1 MWSYIVDSL
10 STLCSWTGIAFIVL
24 GALAGMI
31 FGALPGLSGGT
42 IMTMLLPISYKL
54 DPVLALALFVSIHVG
69 STSAGCIG
77 SILLGIPGTSSSIA
91 TVWDGYEFTKQGDP
105 VRPLSAAVICNF
117 VGTVPSIIIAL
128 LASRVIADWAV
139 KLGPWEYAAMC
150 FCAICMVTALSKD
163 DMVKGFVG
171 VGLAI
176 ILASIGTD
184 PINGQNRLT
193 FGSFFL
199 ADGINII
206 NIMLG
211 MFAAKIILLE
221 YARRSK
227 VGQSEKMQVRKFK
240 WPGKDIKDNFGNLVR
255 SFITGAFIGF
265 LPGLGAPTSTVIA
278 YSNEKSLSKETEK
291 WGKGHIG
298 GVIAPEVANNAG
310 IGGAMIPML
319 ALGIPGDAIMIQLMA
334 VMSIHGVNAGPMLMK
349 TNPDMFYMIMVA
361 GLVAG
366 VLVLIFEVWGMP
378 LFPKFVSLP
387 YHYLYPA
394 IIVISFIGAY
404 MITGTL
410 FGIIVAVFA
419 CLLGLAMDYFDVPSS
434 PFIMTYILSTL
445 LEKNIRQGLNY
456 SLVGVSEFFTRPL
469 SLAFILVGIVVVF
482 LNVVKPAYKKAKEK
496 KAARSAE

>member
-1 MWSYIVDSL
+1 
-10 STLCSWTGIAFIVL
+10 
-24 GALAGMI
+24 
-31 FGALPGLSGGT
+31 
-42 IMTMLLPISYKL
+42 
-54 DPVLALALFVSIHVG
+54 
-69 STSAGCIG
+69 
-77 SILLGIPGTSSSIA
+77 
-91 TVWDGYEFTKQGDP
+91 
-105 VRPLSAAVICNF
+105 
-117 VGTVPSIIIAL
+117 
-128 LASRVIADWAV
+128 
-139 KLGPWEYAAMC
+139 
-150 FCAICMVTALSKD
+150 
-163 DMVKGFVG
+163 
-171 VGLAI
+171 
-176 ILASIGTD
+176 
-184 PINGQNRLT
+184 
-193 FGSFFL
+193 
-199 ADGINII
+199 
-206 NIMLG
+206 MLG

-227 VGQSEKMQVRKFK
+227 VGQSSKMQVRKFK
-240 WPGKDIKDNFGNLVR
+240 WPGKDIRDNLGNLIR
-255 SFITGAFIGF
+255 SFVTGAFIGF

-334 VMSIHGVNAGPMLMK
+334 VMAIHGVNAGPMLMK

-366 VLVLIFEVWGMP
+366 IFVLIAEVWGMP

-410 FGIIVAVFA
+410 FGVAVAVCA
-419 CLLGLAMDYFDVPSS
+419 CLLGLAMDYFEISPE

-445 LEKNIRQGLNY
+445 LEKNIRQGFNY
-456 SLVGVSEFFTRPL
+456 SLTGGMEFFTHPI
-469 SLAFILVGIVVVF
+469 SLVFILLGIVVVF
-482 LNVVKPAYKKAKEK
+482 LNVIKPAYKRAKAKK
-496 KAARSAE
+496 TAAKAAE